1 MLSKRDLAN
10 LPSACIAA
18 GCKNRS
24 NMKGIHLHRLP
35 LRSPALL
42 KLWLAK
48 LKLKNPPVNAYAK
61 ICSAH
66 FHPDCYLRDLRNELT
81 YAKPK
86 FWLKK
91 DAIPAIFDFSHC
103 SHSSVLFVLFI
114 LLTRGKTSDDKHRTI
129 AQTHFRRYRQ
139 YHVRLFFL
147 FGFLIF
153 SPVNAVVKQTPVLS
167 VHTTQRAC

>member
-1 MLSKRDLAN
+1 M
-10 LPSACIAA
+10 PSACIAA

-24 NMKGIHLHRLP
+24 NMKGIHFHRLP
-35 LRSPALL
+35 LRNPALL

-91 DAIPAIFDFSHC
+91 DAIPTIFDFSHC
-103 SHSSVLFVLFI
+103 SHSSGVTDVPSSTLNCSASKLEQE
-114 LLTRGKTSDDKHRTI
+114 RAS
-129 AQTHFRRYRQ
+129 RRSKRAEKKSRQ
-139 YHVRLFFL
+139 EVICLQFYDA
-147 FGFLIF
+147 GFAF
-153 SPVNAVVKQTPVLS
+153 YS
-167 VHTTQRAC
+167 QRITNYI